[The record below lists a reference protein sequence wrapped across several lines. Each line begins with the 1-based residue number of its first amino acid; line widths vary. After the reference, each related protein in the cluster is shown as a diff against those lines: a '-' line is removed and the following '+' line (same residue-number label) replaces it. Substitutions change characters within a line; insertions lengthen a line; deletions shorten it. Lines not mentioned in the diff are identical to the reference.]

1 MSADAVPPGPDAT
14 EPADPRVTAFVE
26 RLGSTFTQAGFPRL
40 PARVFSALLA
50 DDDGRMTAAELAE
63 QLRVSPA
70 SVSGAVR
77 YLAEMHLLHR
87 EREPGTRR
95 DVFVVRDEAW
105 HDMMLNAGR
114 IYEPFIRVI
123 AEGIPL
129 VAETSERAGRRLEDS
144 HDFLEF
150 IAGEVGGIAERWE
163 ARRGRTSQ

>member
-1 MSADAVPPGPDAT
+1 MSADASPTPEVV
-14 EPADPRVTAFVE
+14 DPRVTAFVE

-70 SVSGAVR
+70 SVSGAVK
-77 YLAEMHLLHR
+77 YLSEMHLLHR
-87 EREPGTRR
+87 EREPGTRK

-105 HDMMLNAGR
+105 HDMMINANR

-123 AEGIPL
+123 ADGIPV
-129 VAETSERAGRRLEDS
+129 VAEGSPRAGRRLEDS

-150 IAGEVGGIAERWE
+150 IAGEIGEIARRWE
-163 ARRGRTSQ
+163 AHRRQASH